1 MSGYSG
7 AAVARHG
14 AIGEGVAYLEKPF
27 TASSLSAK
35 VRDTLEE
42 EN

>member
-14 AIGEGVAYLEKPF
+14 ALPDGVAYLEKPF
-27 TASSLSAK
+27 TASSLASK
-35 VRDTLEE
+35 VADALEDE
-42 EN
+42 L